1 MNTLSKFVAATLML
15 LLGQL
20 AVAANPLIPAA
31 PQVAAKG
38 FLLVDAHS
46 GEVLVAQNADEVM
59 PPASL
64 TKMMTSYIATH
75 EIEKGNVS
83 EQDMVRIS
91 IKAWK
96 TPGSRMFIKEGTSV
110 SVGDLLRGIIIQ
122 SGNDASVAMAE
133 FIAGSED
140 AFADLMNQHAKLLG
154 MDNSNFINATGLP
167 SKHHYTTASDLA
179 KLARAI
185 IVEHP
190 SHYGIYSEQ
199 DFTYNDIRQPNRNKL
214 LWRDKSVDGLKTGHT
229 EEAGYC
235 LVASAERGGMRLIA
249 VVLGTK
255 SEEARATETQKLL
268 TYGFRYY
275 ETRKLYS
282 AGDVLETAKVWG
294 GTSDEVKLGV
304 ADDVYITVPRGQ
316 YSSLQASLLVDEYIT
331 AGVESGAEYG
341 NIQVKLQDKMV
352 LNQQLVAL
360 DSVEPGGFFK
370 RLWDQ
375 LVLFFVKLI
384 S

>member
-1 MNTLSKFVAATLML
+1 MNTLSKFVAVTLML

-46 GEVLVAQNADEVM
+46 GKVLVSQNADEVM

-75 EIEKGNVS
+75 ELEKGNIS
-83 EQDMVRIS
+83 EQDQVRVS

-110 SVGDLLRGIIIQ
+110 SVGDLLKGVIIQ

-140 AFADLMNQHAKLLG
+140 AFADLMNQHANLLG
-154 MDNSNFINATGLP
+154 MNDSNFMNATGLP

-185 IVEHP
+185 IIEHP
-190 SHYGIYSEQ
+190 NHYGIYSEKA
-199 DFTYNDIRQPNRNKL
+199 FTYNNIRQPNRNKL

-282 AGDVLETAKVWG
+282 AGEVLEEVKVWG
-294 GTSDEVKLGV
+294 GANDEVKLGV
-304 ADDVYITVPRGQ
+304 AEDVYITVPRGQ
-316 YSSLQASLLVDEYIT
+316 YASLQASLLVDEYIA
-331 AGVESGAEYG
+331 AGVDIGAEYG

-352 LNQQLVAL
+352 LNQKLVAL
-360 DSVEPGGFFK
+360 DNVEPGGFFK

-375 LVLFFVKLI
+375 VVLFFVKLI

>member
-1 MNTLSKFVAATLML
+1 MKTLSKFLLATAL
-15 LLGQL
+15 LLTSQL
-20 AVAANPLIPAA
+20 ALAVNPLIPAP
-31 PQVAAKG
+31 PQIAGKG
-38 FLLVDAHS
+38 FLLIDAHS
-46 GEVLVAQNADEVM
+46 GEVLVSQNADETL

-75 EIEKGNVS
+75 ELDRGNIAK
-83 EQDMVRIS
+83 DDKVRVS

-110 SVGDLLRGIIIQ
+110 AVEDLLRGIIIQ

-140 AFADLMNQHAKLLG
+140 AFADLMNQHAGVLG
-154 MDNSNFINATGLP
+154 MTGTNFMNATGLP
-167 SKHHYTTASDLA
+167 SQHHYTTATDLS
-179 KLARAI
+179 KLARVI
-185 IVEHP
+185 IMEHP
-190 SHYGIYSEQ
+190 EYYGMYSEQ
-199 DFTYNDIRQPNRNKL
+199 DFTYNGIRQPNRNKL

-235 LVASAERGGMRLIA
+235 LVASAERNGMRLIA
-249 VVLGTK
+249 VMLGTR

-282 AGDVLETAKVWG
+282 AGDVLKEAKVWG
-294 GTSDEVKLGV
+294 GAEDKVNLGV
-304 ADDVYITVPRGQ
+304 AEDVYITVPRGQ
-316 YSSLQASLLVDEYIT
+316 YSSLQPSMEIDKNIIAVVKT
-331 AGVESGAEYG
+331 GAEYG
-341 NIQVKLQDKMV
+341 SVQLKLQDKVV
-352 LNQQLVAL
+352 LEQSLVAL
-360 DSVEPGGFFK
+360 DTVEPGGFFK

-375 LVLFFVKLI
+375 IVLFFVKLI

>member
-1 MNTLSKFVAATLML
+1 MNVLSKLVVATLML
-15 LLGQL
+15 LMGQL
-20 AVAANPLIPAA
+20 ALAANPLIPAA
-31 PQVAAKG
+31 PQIAAKG
-38 FLLVDAHS
+38 FLLIDAHS
-46 GEVLVAQNADEVM
+46 GKVLVSQNADEVM

-75 EIEKGNVS
+75 ELDKGNIS
-83 EQDMVRIS
+83 KNDKVRIS

-110 SVGDLLRGIIIQ
+110 SIGDLLKGVIIQ

-140 AFADLMNQHAKLLG
+140 AFADLMNQHASLLG
-154 MDNSNFINATGLP
+154 MSSTNYMNATGLP
-167 SKHHYTTASDLA
+167 SQHHYTTASDLA

-190 SHYGIYSEQ
+190 QHYKIYSEQ
-199 DFTYNDIRQPNRNKL
+199 SFTYNNIRQPNRNKL

-235 LVASAERGGMRLIA
+235 LVASAERGGMRLIG

-282 AGDVLETAKVWG
+282 AGEVLEEAKVWG
-294 GTSDEVKLGV
+294 GADGQVNLGV
-304 ADDVYITVPRGQ
+304 VEDVYITVPRGQ
-316 YSSLQASLLVDEYIT
+316 YSSLQASMLVDEHIT
-331 AGVESGAEYG
+331 AGVQAGSEYG
-341 NIQVKLQDKMV
+341 KIQVKLQDKVV
-352 LNQQLVAL
+352 LDQQLVAL

>member
-1 MNTLSKFVAATLML
+1 MKTLRKFLVATAL
-15 LLGQL
+15 LLSSQL
-20 AVAANPLIPAA
+20 VLAANPLIPAA
-31 PQVAAKG
+31 PQIAGKG
-38 FLLVDAHS
+38 FLLIDAHS
-46 GEVLVAQNADEVM
+46 GEVLVSQNADETL

-75 EIEKGNVS
+75 ELDKGNIS
-83 EQDMVRIS
+83 KDDKVRVS

-110 SVGDLLRGIIIQ
+110 VVEDLLRGIIIQ

-140 AFADLMNQHAKLLG
+140 AFADLMNQHASLLG
-154 MDNSNFINATGLP
+154 MKGTHFMNATGLP
-167 SKHHYTTASDLA
+167 SQHHYTTATDLA
-179 KLARAI
+179 TLARAI

-190 SHYGIYSEQ
+190 QHYGMYSEQ
-199 DFTYNDIRQPNRNKL
+199 AFTYNGIRQPNRNKL

-235 LVASAERGGMRLIA
+235 LVASAERNGMRLIA
-249 VVLGTK
+249 VMLGTK

-275 ETRKLYS
+275 ETRKLYN
-282 AGDVLETAKVWG
+282 AGEVLKEAKVWG
-294 GTSDEVKLGV
+294 GAEDKVNLGV
-304 ADDVYITVPRGQ
+304 AEDVYITVPRGQ
-316 YSSLQASLLVDEYIT
+316 YSSLQPSMEVDEHIV
-331 AGVESGAEYG
+331 AGVKIGAEYG
-341 NIQVKLQDKMV
+341 KVQIKLQDRV
-352 LNQQLVAL
+352 ELEQSLVAL
-360 DSVEPGGFFK
+360 DTVEPGGFFK

>member
-1 MNTLSKFVAATLML
+1 MNVLSKLVVATLIL
-15 LLGQL
+15 LMGQL
-20 AVAANPLIPAA
+20 ALAANPLIPAA
-31 PQVAAKG
+31 PQIAAKG
-38 FLLVDAHS
+38 FLLIDAHS
-46 GEVLVAQNADEVM
+46 GKVLVSQNADEVM

-75 EIEKGNVS
+75 ELDKGNIS
-83 EQDMVRIS
+83 NNDKVRIS

-110 SVGDLLRGIIIQ
+110 SVDDLLKGIIIQ

-140 AFADLMNQHAKLLG
+140 AFADLMNQHASLLG
-154 MDNSNFINATGLP
+154 MNSTNYMNATGLP
-167 SKHHYTTASDLA
+167 SQHHYTTAADLA

-190 SHYGIYSEQ
+190 QHYKIYSEQ
-199 DFTYNDIRQPNRNKL
+199 SFTYNNIRQPNRNKL

-235 LVASAERGGMRLIA
+235 LVASAERGGMRLIG

-282 AGDVLETAKVWG
+282 AGDVLEEAKVWG
-294 GTSDEVKLGV
+294 GADGQVNLGV
-304 ADDVYITVPRGQ
+304 VEDVYITVPRGQ
-316 YSSLQASLLVDEYIT
+316 YSSLQASLLVDEHIT
-331 AGVESGAEYG
+331 AGVQAGSEYG
-341 NIQVKLQDKMV
+341 KIQVKLQDKVV
-352 LNQQLVAL
+352 LDQQLVAL

>member
-1 MNTLSKFVAATLML
+1 MKTLSNFLVATAL
-15 LLGQL
+15 LLMSQL
-20 AVAANPLIPAA
+20 VFAANPLIPAA
-31 PQVAAKG
+31 PQIAGKG
-38 FLLVDAHS
+38 FLLIDAHS
-46 GEVLVAQNADEVM
+46 GEVLVSQNADETL

-75 EIEKGNVS
+75 ELDKGNIS
-83 EQDMVRIS
+83 KDDKVRVS

-110 SVGDLLRGIIIQ
+110 VVEDLLRGIIIQ

-140 AFADLMNQHAKLLG
+140 AFADLMNQHASLLG
-154 MDNSNFINATGLP
+154 MKGTHFMNATGLP
-167 SKHHYTTASDLA
+167 SQHHYTTATDLA
-179 KLARAI
+179 TLARAI

-190 SHYGIYSEQ
+190 QHYSMYSER
-199 DFTYNDIRQPNRNKL
+199 DFTYNGIRQPNRNKL

-235 LVASAERGGMRLIA
+235 LVASAERNGMRLIA
-249 VVLGTK
+249 VMLGTK

-275 ETRKLYS
+275 ETRKLYN
-282 AGDVLETAKVWG
+282 AGEVLKEAKVWG
-294 GTSDEVKLGV
+294 GAEDKVNLGV
-304 ADDVYITVPRGQ
+304 AEDVYITVPRGQ
-316 YSSLQASLLVDEYIT
+316 YSSLQPSMEVDEHIV
-331 AGVESGAEYG
+331 AGVKIGAEYG
-341 NIQVKLQDKMV
+341 KVQIKLQDKV
-352 LNQQLVAL
+352 ELEQSLVAL
-360 DSVEPGGFFK
+360 DTVEPGGFFK

>member
-1 MNTLSKFVAATLML
+1 MTKFSQCFIAAVL
-15 LLGQL
+15 LLTSQL
-20 AVAANPLIPAA
+20 TLAANPLIPAA
-31 PQVAAKG
+31 PQISAKA
-38 FLLVDAHS
+38 FLLIDADS
-46 GEVLVAQNADEVM
+46 GDILVSENPDETL

-75 EIEKGNVS
+75 ELDKGNIS
-83 EQDMVRIS
+83 ESDKVRVS

-110 SVGDLLRGIIIQ
+110 AVEDLLRGIIIQ

-140 AFADLMNQHAKLLG
+140 AFADLMNQHASLLG
-154 MDNSNFINATGLP
+154 MSNTHFMNATGLP
-167 SKHHYTTASDLA
+167 AQHHYTTAGDLA

-185 IVEHP
+185 IVDHP
-190 SHYGIYSEQ
+190 NYYPMYSEQ
-199 DFTYNDIRQPNRNKL
+199 AFTYNGIRQPNRNKL

-282 AGDVLETAKVWG
+282 AGEVLEEAKVWG
-294 GTSDEVKLGV
+294 GAADKVNLGV
-304 ADDVYITVPRGQ
+304 SEDIFITVPRGQ
-316 YSSLQASLLVDEYIT
+316 YSSLLASMEVDEHIT
-331 AGVESGAEYG
+331 AGVETGQEFG
-341 NIQVKLQDKMV
+341 KVQVKLQEQVV
-352 LNQQLVAL
+352 LDQPLVAL
-360 DSVEPGGFFK
+360 EAVEPGGFFK

-375 LVLFFVKLI
+375 LVLFFVKLF

>member
-1 MNTLSKFVAATLML
+1 MNRLTKL
-15 LLGQL
+15 L
-20 AVAANPLIPAA
+20 AVILMFCLAPLVMAANSIIPAP
-31 PQVAAKG
+31 PQIAAKG
-38 FLLVDAHS
+38 FLLIDAYS
-46 GEVLVAQNADEVM
+46 GEVLVSKNADESL

-75 EIEKGNVS
+75 ELQKGNIS
-83 EQDMVRIS
+83 EQDLVRVS

-96 TPGSRMFIKEGTSV
+96 TPGSRMFIKEGTRV
-110 SVGDLLRGIIIQ
+110 SVGDLLKGIIIQ
-122 SGNDASVAMAE
+122 SGNDASVAIAE
-133 FIAGSED
+133 YIAGSED
-140 AFADLMNQHAKLLG
+140 AFADLMNQHATRLG
-154 MDNSNFINATGLP
+154 MNSTHYMNATGLP
-167 SKHHYTTASDLA
+167 AKHHYTTAADLA

-185 IVEHP
+185 ILEDPEH
-190 SHYGIYSEQ
+190 YQVYSEKE
-199 DFTYNDIRQPNRNKL
+199 FTYNEIRQPNRNKL

-249 VVLGTK
+249 VVLGTN

-268 TYGFRYY
+268 TYGFRFY

-282 AGDVLETAKVWG
+282 AGEVLHEAKVWG
-294 GTSDEVKLGV
+294 GANDQVNLGV
-304 ADDVYITVPRGQ
+304 VEDVYITVPRGQ
-316 YSSLQASLLVDEYIT
+316 YSSLEASLLVDDYIT
-331 AGVESGAEYG
+331 AGVEAGGEYG
-341 NIQVKLQDKMV
+341 SIQVKSQDTTV
-352 LNQQLVAL
+352 LEQKLIAL
-360 DSVEPGGFFK
+360 ESVEPGGLFK

>member
-1 MNTLSKFVAATLML
+1 MNTLSKFFAVTLML

-31 PQVAAKG
+31 PQVSAKG

-46 GEVLVAQNADEVM
+46 GEVLVSQNADEVM

-110 SVGDLLRGIIIQ
+110 SVGDLLKGIIIQ

-140 AFADLMNQHAKLLG
+140 AFADLMNQHANLLG
-154 MDNSNFINATGLP
+154 MDSSNFMNATGLP

-190 SHYGIYSEQ
+190 SHYGIYSEK
-199 DFTYNDIRQPNRNKL
+199 DFTYNNIRQPNRNKL

-282 AGDVLETAKVWG
+282 AGEVLETAKVWG
-294 GTSDEVKLGV
+294 GASNEVKLGV
-304 ADDVYITVPRGQ
+304 VEDVYITVPRGQ

-331 AGVESGAEYG
+331 AGVDTGAEYG
-341 NIQVKLQDKMV
+341 SIQVKLQDKMV
-352 LNQQLVAL
+352 LNQKLVAL

>member
-46 GEVLVAQNADEVM
+46 GEVLVSQNADEVM

-83 EQDMVRIS
+83 EQDLVRIS

-154 MDNSNFINATGLP
+154 MDNSNFVNSTGLP

-282 AGDVLETAKVWG
+282 AGEVLETAKVWG

-304 ADDVYITVPRGQ
+304 AEDVYITVPRGQ

>member
-1 MNTLSKFVAATLML
+1 MKTLSNFLLATAL
-15 LLGQL
+15 LLTSQL
-20 AVAANPLIPAA
+20 ALAANPLIPAP
-31 PQVAAKG
+31 PQIAGKG
-38 FLLVDAHS
+38 FLLIDAHS
-46 GEVLVAQNADEVM
+46 GEVLVSQNADETL

-75 EIEKGNVS
+75 ELDRGNIAK
-83 EQDMVRIS
+83 DDKVRVS

-110 SVGDLLRGIIIQ
+110 AVEDLLRGIIIQ

-140 AFADLMNQHAKLLG
+140 AFADLMNQHAGVLG
-154 MDNSNFINATGLP
+154 MTGTNFMNATGLP
-167 SKHHYTTASDLA
+167 SQHHYTTATDLA
-179 KLARAI
+179 KLARVI
-185 IVEHP
+185 IMGHP
-190 SHYGIYSEQ
+190 KHYGMYSEQ
-199 DFTYNDIRQPNRNKL
+199 DFTYNGIRQPNRNKL

-229 EEAGYC
+229 KEAGYC
-235 LVASAERGGMRLIA
+235 LVASAERNGMRLIA
-249 VVLGTK
+249 VMLGTR

-282 AGDVLETAKVWG
+282 AGDVLKEAKVWG
-294 GTSDEVKLGV
+294 GAEDKVNLGV
-304 ADDVYITVPRGQ
+304 AEDVYITVPRGQ
-316 YSSLQASLLVDEYIT
+316 YSSLQPSMEIDKNII
-331 AGVESGAEYG
+331 AGVKIGAEYG
-341 NIQVKLQDKMV
+341 SVQLKLQDKVV
-352 LNQQLVAL
+352 LEQSLVAL
-360 DSVEPGGFFK
+360 DTVEPGGFFK

-375 LVLFFVKLI
+375 IALFFVKLI

>member
-1 MNTLSKFVAATLML
+1 MNRLTKL
-15 LLGQL
+15 L
-20 AVAANPLIPAA
+20 AVILMFCLAPLVMAANSIIPAP
-31 PQVAAKG
+31 PQIAAKG
-38 FLLVDAHS
+38 FLLIDAYS
-46 GEVLVAQNADEVM
+46 GEVLVSKNADESL

-75 EIEKGNVS
+75 ELQKGNIS
-83 EQDMVRIS
+83 EQDLVRVS

-96 TPGSRMFIKEGTSV
+96 TPGSRMFIKEGTRV
-110 SVGDLLRGIIIQ
+110 SVGDLLKGIIIQ
-122 SGNDASVAMAE
+122 SGNDASVAIAE
-133 FIAGSED
+133 YIAGSED
-140 AFADLMNQHAKLLG
+140 AFADLMNQHATRLG
-154 MDNSNFINATGLP
+154 MNSTHYMNATGLP
-167 SKHHYTTASDLA
+167 AKHHYTTATDLA

-185 IVEHP
+185 ILEDPEH
-190 SHYGIYSEQ
+190 YQVYSEKE
-199 DFTYNDIRQPNRNKL
+199 FTYNEIRQPNRNKL

-249 VVLGTK
+249 VVLGTN

-268 TYGFRYY
+268 TYGFRFY

-282 AGDVLETAKVWG
+282 AGEVLHEAKVWG
-294 GTSDEVKLGV
+294 GANDQVNLGV
-304 ADDVYITVPRGQ
+304 VEDVYITVPRGQ
-316 YSSLQASLLVDEYIT
+316 YSSLEASLLVDDYIT
-331 AGVESGAEYG
+331 AGVEAGGEYG
-341 NIQVKLQDKMV
+341 SIQVKSQDTTV
-352 LNQQLVAL
+352 LEQKLIAL
-360 DSVEPGGFFK
+360 ESVEPGGLFK

>member
-1 MNTLSKFVAATLML
+1 MNVLSKLVVATLML
-15 LLGQL
+15 LMGQL
-20 AVAANPLIPAA
+20 ALAANPLIPAA
-31 PQVAAKG
+31 PQIAAKG
-38 FLLVDAHS
+38 FLLIDAHS
-46 GEVLVAQNADEVM
+46 GKVLVSQNADEVM

-75 EIEKGNVS
+75 ELDKGNIS
-83 EQDMVRIS
+83 NSDKVRIS

-110 SVGDLLRGIIIQ
+110 SVGDLLKGIIIQ

-140 AFADLMNQHAKLLG
+140 AFADLMNQHASLLG
-154 MDNSNFINATGLP
+154 MNSTNYMNATGLP
-167 SKHHYTTASDLA
+167 SQHHYTTAADLA

-190 SHYGIYSEQ
+190 QHYKIYSEQ
-199 DFTYNDIRQPNRNKL
+199 SFTYNNIRQPNRNKL

-235 LVASAERGGMRLIA
+235 LVASAERGGMRLIG

-282 AGDVLETAKVWG
+282 AGDVLEEAKVWG
-294 GTSDEVKLGV
+294 GADGQVNLGV
-304 ADDVYITVPRGQ
+304 VEDVYITVPRGQ

-331 AGVESGAEYG
+331 AGVQAGSEYG
-341 NIQVKLQDKMV
+341 KIQVKLQDKVV
-352 LNQQLVAL
+352 LDQQLVAL
-360 DSVEPGGFFK
+360 NSVEPGGFFK

>member
-1 MNTLSKFVAATLML
+1 MTKFSQCFIAAML
-15 LLGQL
+15 LLTSQL
-20 AVAANPLIPAA
+20 AMAANPLIPAA
-31 PQVAAKG
+31 PQISAKA
-38 FLLVDAHS
+38 FLLIDADS
-46 GEVLVAQNADEVM
+46 GDILVSENPDQTL

-75 EIEKGNVS
+75 ELDKGNINES
-83 EQDMVRIS
+83 DKVRVS

-96 TPGSRMFIKEGTSV
+96 TPGSRMFIKEGSSV
-110 SVGDLLRGIIIQ
+110 VVEDLLRGIIIQ

-140 AFADLMNQHAKLLG
+140 AFADLMNQHASLLG
-154 MDNSNFINATGLP
+154 MNNTHFMNATGLP
-167 SKHHYTTASDLA
+167 AQHHYTTAGDLA

-185 IVEHP
+185 IVDHP
-190 SHYGIYSEQ
+190 DYYRMYSEKA
-199 DFTYNDIRQPNRNKL
+199 FTYNGIRQPNRNKL

-282 AGDVLETAKVWG
+282 AGEVLEEAKVWG
-294 GTSDEVKLGV
+294 GAVDKVSLGV
-304 ADDVYITVPRGQ
+304 SENIFITVPRGQ
-316 YSSLQASLLVDEYIT
+316 YSSLQASMEVDEHIA
-331 AGVESGAEYG
+331 AGVETGQEFG
-341 NIQVKLQDKMV
+341 KVQVKLQGQV
-352 LNQQLVAL
+352 LLDYPLVAL
-360 DSVEPGGFFK
+360 EAVEPGGFFK

-375 LVLFFVKLI
+375 LVLFFVKLF

>member
-1 MNTLSKFVAATLML
+1 MTKFIQCLTAAAL
-15 LLGQL
+15 LFISQL
-20 AVAANPLIPAA
+20 ALAANPLIPAA
-31 PQVAAKG
+31 PQISAKA
-38 FLLVDAHS
+38 FLLIDADS
-46 GEVLVAQNADEVM
+46 GDILVSENPDEAL

-75 EIEKGNVS
+75 ELDKGNIS
-83 EQDMVRIS
+83 ENDKVRVS

-96 TPGSRMFIKEGTSV
+96 TQGSRMFIKEGTSV
-110 SVGDLLRGIIIQ
+110 TVEDLLRGIIIQ

-140 AFADLMNQHAKLLG
+140 AFADLMNQHASLLG
-154 MDNSNFINATGLP
+154 MNNTHFMNATGLP
-167 SKHHYTTASDLA
+167 SQHHYTTAGDLA

-185 IVEHP
+185 IVDHP
-190 SHYGIYSEQ
+190 NYYSMYSEQ
-199 DFTYNDIRQPNRNKL
+199 AFTYNGIRQPNRNKL

-229 EEAGYC
+229 DEAGYC
-235 LVASAERGGMRLIA
+235 LVASAKRGGMRLIA

-282 AGDVLETAKVWG
+282 AGEVLEEAKVWG
-294 GTSDEVKLGV
+294 GTADTVNLGV
-304 ADDVYITVPRGQ
+304 ADDIFITVPRGQ
-316 YSSLQASLLVDEYIT
+316 YSSLQASMEVDEHIT
-331 AGVESGAEYG
+331 AGVETGQEFG
-341 NIQVKLQDKMV
+341 KLQVKLQDQLV
-352 LNQQLVAL
+352 LDQSLVAL
-360 DSVEPGGFFK
+360 ETVEPGGFFK

-375 LVLFFVKLI
+375 LVLFFVKLF

>member
-1 MNTLSKFVAATLML
+1 MNVLSKFVVATLML
-15 LLGQL
+15 LMGQL
-20 AVAANPLIPAA
+20 ALAANPLIPAA
-31 PQVAAKG
+31 PQIAAKG
-38 FLLVDAHS
+38 FLLIDAHS
-46 GEVLVAQNADEVM
+46 GKVLVSQNADEVM

-75 EIEKGNVS
+75 ELDKGNIS
-83 EQDMVRIS
+83 NSDKVRIS

-110 SVGDLLRGIIIQ
+110 SVGDLLKGIIIQ

-140 AFADLMNQHAKLLG
+140 AFADLMNQHASLLG
-154 MDNSNFINATGLP
+154 MNSTNYMNATGLP
-167 SKHHYTTASDLA
+167 SQHHYTTAADLA

-190 SHYGIYSEQ
+190 QHYKIYSEQ
-199 DFTYNDIRQPNRNKL
+199 SFTYNNIRQPNRNKL

-235 LVASAERGGMRLIA
+235 LVASAERGGMRLIG

-282 AGDVLETAKVWG
+282 AGDVLEDAKVWG
-294 GTSDEVKLGV
+294 GADGQVNLGV
-304 ADDVYITVPRGQ
+304 VEDVYITVPRGQ

-331 AGVESGAEYG
+331 AGVQAGSEYG
-341 NIQVKLQDKMV
+341 KIQVKLQDKVV
-352 LNQQLVAL
+352 LDQQLVAL
-360 DSVEPGGFFK
+360 NSVEPGGFFK